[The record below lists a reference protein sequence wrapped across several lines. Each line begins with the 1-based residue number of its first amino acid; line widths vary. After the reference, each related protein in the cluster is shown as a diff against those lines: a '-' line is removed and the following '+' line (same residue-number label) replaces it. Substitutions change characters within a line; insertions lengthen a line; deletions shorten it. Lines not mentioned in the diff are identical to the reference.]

1 VRSPGFEPGIISLE
15 GFHTA
20 NGYRQFNVLN
30 QTRRR
35 PLNVD
40 AVNGSGDISSFLDN
54 LDWKQYSDWV
64 YARYAVTY
72 ARIIL
77 PNSRKYM
84 YLMMDVRQLD
94 ILKPTIRNN
103 VIKSLIVLSKYLG
116 ISNQF
121 KDSLKNYGVKLHKQD
136 AVESFLRILKASD
149 SDILEWYVK
158 AYDAV
163 RNNERLYLS
172 FCRVSGIRK
181 EEAIN
186 SFNLIIEL
194 AKQNKLSEYYNKE
207 LNCLMHF
214 KYPKLFLRDTKNVY
228 ISFLPESLIN
238 QIGSS
243 QPLTYPQIRKRLNCN
258 NLKVRISELRDCF
271 GTSLLQHGI
280 LEQEVNLL
288 QGRIPVNVFIRHY
301 WSPKLT
307 ELRDR
312 VFKALE
318 HLDVQQQQP
327 MIVQ

>member
-1 VRSPGFEPGIISLE
+1 
-15 GFHTA
+15 
-20 NGYRQFNVLN
+20 
-30 QTRRR
+30 
-35 PLNVD
+35 
-40 AVNGSGDISSFLDN
+40 

-77 PNSRKYM
+77 PNPRKYM

-121 KDSLKNYGVKLHKQD
+121 KESLKNYGVKLHKQYS
-136 AVESFLRILKASD
+136 VESFLRILKASD
-149 SDILEWYVK
+149 SDILDWYVK

-163 RNNERLYLS
+163 RNNEKLYLQ
-172 FCRVSGIRK
+172 FCKVIGVRK

-194 AKQNKLSEYYNKE
+194 AKQNKLSEYYNRE

-228 ISFLPESLIN
+228 ISFVPESLIN
-238 QIGSS
+238 QIVNS
-243 QPLTYPQIRKRLNCN
+243 QPLTYPQIRKRLNHN
-258 NLKVRISELRDCF
+258 KLTVRISELRDCF
-271 GTSLLQHGI
+271 GTCLLQKGI

-288 QGRIPVNVFIRHY
+288 QGCIPVNVFIRHY
-301 WSPKLT
+301 WSPKLA

-312 VFKALE
+312 IFKALE
-318 HLDVQQQQP
+318 PLDVQQPIATTQ
-327 MIVQ
+327 

>member
-1 VRSPGFEPGIISLE
+1 MYSNLNYGAVKMRSPGFEPGIISLE

-20 NGYRQFNVLN
+20 NSNRQFNVLN

-40 AVNGSGDISSFLDN
+40 AVNSNSNISSFLGK

-64 YARYAVTY
+64 HARYAVTY
-72 ARIIL
+72 AKVIL

-103 VIKSLIVLSKYLG
+103 VIKSLIVLSKFLG

-163 RNNERLYLS
+163 RNNEKLYLS
-172 FCRVSGIRK
+172 FCRVIGVRK

-194 AKQNKLSEYYNKE
+194 AKQNKLSEYYDRE

-228 ISFLPESLIN
+228 ISFVPESLIN
-238 QIGSS
+238 QIVNS

-258 NLKVRISELRDCF
+258 NLRVRISELRDYF
-271 GTSLLQHGI
+271 GASLLQHGILEQEVNLLQHGI

-301 WSPKLT
+301 WSLN
-307 ELRDR
+307 
-312 VFKALE
+312 
-318 HLDVQQQQP
+318 
-327 MIVQ
+327 